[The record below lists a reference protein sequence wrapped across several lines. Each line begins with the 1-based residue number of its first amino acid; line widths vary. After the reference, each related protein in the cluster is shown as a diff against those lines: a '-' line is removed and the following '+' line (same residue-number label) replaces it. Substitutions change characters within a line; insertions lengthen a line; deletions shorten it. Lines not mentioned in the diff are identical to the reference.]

1 MSRLGAASCA
11 WSVARATYRHIPGI
25 RAIRLPWAGLTADA
39 YPQPPDVRASLIEYA
54 GGALGKSQ
62 VDAVLT
68 GKCRLKTRAGR
79 RCQGPIALTVERH
92 GRPARAEAQAA
103 ERSAR
108 VKATFTCGVDRSTH
122 RQPGRTLRVA
132 SRARNRR
139 PTLGFEISKH
149 SPRPAHRASIAT
161 QASGYYR

>member
-39 YPQPPDVRASLIEYA
+39 SPQPPDVRASLIEYA
-54 GGALGKSQ
+54 GGVLGKSQ

-68 GKCRLKTRAGR
+68 GKCRPKTRAGR

-92 GRPARAEAQAA
+92 GRPAQAEAQAA

-108 VKATFTCGVDRSTH
+108 VKATFSCGADPRTVSRG
-122 RQPGRTLRVA
+122 GRCESPVA
-132 SRARNRR
+132 RAIGGPRWGSR
-139 PTLGFEISKH
+139 F
-149 SPRPAHRASIAT
+149 
-161 QASGYYR
+161 